1 MSASVEALNK
11 AARPKLKKQS
21 QVLETLKRLCKN
33 RAAMIGLIIL
43 LVEIF
48 IAIFGRWLMPY
59 EYNTMDFTNA
69 CAAPSFAHPMGT
81 DDFGRDIL
89 SRILFGT
96 RYSLGLGFLGIVTSM
111 IIGVIIGSIV
121 GYFGGLT
128 DSIIMRV
135 VDIFQSIPGILLSI
149 AISSSLGSGFIN
161 TVLALSFSH
170 IPSNVRLLRGSI
182 LNIRK
187 MEYLEAADAIN
198 CSKFRTIV
206 SHILPNS
213 FAPMIV
219 QGTMSIA
226 SIIMSAASLS
236 YIGLGI
242 LPPTPEWGAML
253 AGSRNFI
260 RDYPF
265 MVIFPGLAIAIT
277 VLSLNMLGDGLRDAL
292 DPKLKD

>member
-1 MSASVEALNK
+1 MTTETMNR

-21 QVLETLKRLCKN
+21 QVLEVLKRLSQN
-33 RAAMIGLIIL
+33 RLAMLGLIIL
-43 LVEIF
+43 LIEVF
-48 IAIFGRWLMPY
+48 VAIFGPLLMPY
-59 EYNTMDFTNA
+59 GYNDMDFTNM
-69 CAAPSFAHPMGT
+69 CAAPSATHLMGT
-81 DDFGRDIL
+81 DDLGRDIF
-89 SRILFGT
+89 SRILYGT
-96 RYSLGLGFLGIVTSM
+96 RYSLGLGFLGIVLSM
-111 IIGVIIGSIV
+111 VIGVIIGAIV
-121 GYFGGLT
+121 GYFGGLA
-128 DSIIMRV
+128 DNIIMRV
-135 VDIFQSIPGILLSI
+135 VDIFQAIPGILLSI
-149 AISSSLGSGFIN
+149 AISSALGGGFLN
-161 TVLALSFSH
+161 TVLALSLSQ
-170 IPSNVRLLRGSI
+170 IPSNIRLLRGSI

-206 SHILPNS
+206 SHVLPNS
-213 FAPMIV
+213 FSPMIV

-226 SIIMSAASLS
+226 RIIMSAASLS

-292 DPKLKD
+292 DPKLKE